1 MQINTNILLYTP
13 ILEIM
18 RHKDYQILWE
28 SDSSLVLHDHY
39 SGIYIGA
46 CECDEEAKHVVACIP
61 ESAEEVFLF
70 QKRLFVEKLKAHIL
84 PDMLSYNSVNLKEE
98 PLPVKLPKDFKLKWM
113 QEEHIPFVIKHY
125 SVKEL
130 CTFEHMQDRMKAGIL
145 GVFHYEQ
152 PVGFIG
158 THREGSIGMLEV
170 LPQYQRKGLALALQ
184 NAMSNE
190 LKKQGAYVY
199 GQIIQNNVASF
210 ALQKKSGFTVCDEPT
225 YWYFND

>member
-1 MQINTNILLYTP
+1 MQINKNILLYTP

-18 RHKDYQILWE
+18 RHNDYQVLWE
-28 SDSSLVLHDHY
+28 SEASLVLYDRC

-46 CECDEEAKHVVACIP
+46 CEKDEEADHVVQVIP
-61 ESAEEVFLF
+61 NTAEEVFLF
-70 QKRLFVEKLKAHIL
+70 QKRLFEVKLKSHIL
-84 PDMLSYNSVNLKEE
+84 PDMLSYNSVNLKAE

-113 QEEHIPFVIKHY
+113 KEEHIPFVVEHY

-130 CTFEHMQDRMKAGIL
+130 CTFEHMQDRMNAGIL
-145 GVFHYEQ
+145 GVFYCDE

-158 THREGSIGMLEV
+158 THREGAMGMLEV

-199 GQIIQNNVASF
+199 GQIIQNNTASF
-210 ALQKKSGFTVCDEPT
+210 ALQKKSGFTICNEPT
-225 YWYFND
+225 YWYFGN